1 MTSLRPDGVHILAAD
16 GTVLRANLK
25 DQKAGRARARDL
37 SRSGRPVM
45 LFDPRDDYR
54 RLYVGGRQDEDDSQG
69 VAAMRSGAFK
79 PVDRVVTERVAPSR
93 THDDGGVRSQQ
104 TSSSRRA
111 RDGEGM
117 DWTDLVEALGDRRR
131 AAPAGRFSADS
142 PGARE
147 RGVYGWW
154 ADAASRRLIEETLQT
169 DAASLIYVGKAGGGK
184 SRETFE
190 TRVLGKHLN
199 GSIRN
204 STLRWSL
211 TAILMETSAFAAEH
225 SDPQVVRRSPT
236 LSAWMR
242 EHLQV
247 AIIPVDPELV
257 KDAERAV
264 IAYYDPPLNGRRER
278 LTELRRRLKPARDA
292 VKRPPLQ

>member
-1 MTSLRPDGVHILAAD
+1 MTVDP
-16 GTVLRANLK
+16 NLI
-25 DQKAGRARARDL
+25 R
-37 SRSGRPVM
+37 
-45 LFDPRDDYR
+45 
-54 RLYVGGRQDEDDSQG
+54 
-69 VAAMRSGAFK
+69 
-79 PVDRVVTERVAPSR
+79 
-93 THDDGGVRSQQ
+93 H
-104 TSSSRRA
+104 
-111 RDGEGM
+111 
-117 DWTDLVEALGDRRR
+117 LVEELGDRRR
-131 AAPAGRFSADS
+131 AVPASTFSAES
-142 PGARE
+142 PDARKC
-147 RGVYGWW
+147 GVYGWW
-154 ADAASRRLIEETLQT
+154 ADETARRLIEETLHT
-169 DAASLIYVGKAGGGK
+169 DVASLIYVGKAGGGK
-184 SRETFE
+184 SSQTFE
-190 TRVLGKHLN
+190 TRVRGKHLN

-278 LTELRRRLKPARDA
+278 LTELRRQLKPARDA